1 YYGFAEPISGEHL
14 LSQGIAQAVN
24 AGAKIVDD
32 EVLGISF
39 DGKYYVSAKGGDYS
53 ADAVIIATGTS
64 RTTPRI
70 KGIRELEG
78 RGVSYCA
85 TCDAFFFR
93 GKDVAVM
100 GNGEYAVHEALELQ
114 PVVGSVTI
122 VTDGK
127 PMEAATPDGINVIE
141 DEIESLIGDEVLESI
156 RFKNGVEKA
165 FGGLFIA
172 LGVAGSTDLARKL
185 GAYIEGN
192 RIVVDENMA
201 TTLPGLYAAGDC
213 TGGLL
218 QIAKAVYEGA
228 KAGTEAVKFI
238 RGAKN

>member
-1 YYGFAEPISGEHL
+1 
-14 LSQGIAQAVN
+14 
-24 AGAKIVDD
+24 
-32 EVLGISF
+32 
-39 DGKYYVSAKGGDYS
+39 
-53 ADAVIIATGTS
+53 
-64 RTTPRI
+64 
-70 KGIRELEG
+70 
-78 RGVSYCA
+78 
-85 TCDAFFFR
+85 
-93 GKDVAVM
+93 
-100 GNGEYAVHEALELQ
+100 
-114 PVVGSVTI
+114 
-122 VTDGK
+122 
-127 PMEAATPDGINVIE
+127 MEAATPDGINVIE

>member
-1 YYGFAEPISGEHL
+1 
-14 LSQGIAQAVN
+14 
-24 AGAKIVDD
+24 
-32 EVLGISF
+32 
-39 DGKYYVSAKGGDYS
+39 
-53 ADAVIIATGTS
+53 
-64 RTTPRI
+64 
-70 KGIRELEG
+70 
-78 RGVSYCA
+78 
-85 TCDAFFFR
+85 
-93 GKDVAVM
+93 M